1 MALDTLPKIFTD
13 RMTTSFKN
21 KIALNF
27 TLSTALLIAVVFL
40 VIYLIV
46 NITVFGRVE
55 KDLDFEA
62 REHLEELGMKNGVP
76 FFEDKIEWLER
87 EHLFLEINPIF
98 VQLTGLDG
106 KVIDKSPNLKTNE
119 LKLDFS
125 KSDMQF
131 FRTKL
136 LGRSIAQMQIIVKD
150 KSRKVGYL
158 IVALPIDESE
168 RVMSNLQ
175 TALLISFPAVL
186 LLLFLITRY
195 MAGRSIEPVLSVIDT
210 ADKITNENL
219 TARIPL
225 PARKDELKKL
235 VTTINALM
243 DRIENAVDREKQF
256 TSDAS
261 HELRT
266 PLAVIKGTLEVLI
279 RKPRTAEE
287 YIDKVSYCI
296 KEINRINY
304 LVDQLL
310 LLARFESQKK
320 AMDFQ
325 KIDLSDLTETILIR
339 QQDKILDKALSVSL
353 NADDHHHVYSDPY
366 MVDIII
372 ENLISNAVKYS
383 KHNDHISIRIHQENQ
398 QLVYKIIDKG
408 IGIESSEMEKIK
420 EPFYRSNPLGHPE
433 IKGNGLG
440 LSIVKRMCELLTI
453 QFSIESN
460 LNEGTTVSLVFNS

>member
-1 MALDTLPKIFTD
+1 
-13 RMTTSFKN
+13 MTTSFKN

-40 VIYLIV
+40 VIYSIV
-46 NITVFGRVE
+46 NLTVFGRLE
-55 KDLDFEA
+55 KDLNFEA
-62 REHLEELGMKNGVP
+62 KEHLQELGMKNGIP
-76 FFEDKIEWLER
+76 YFEDKIEWLER

-98 VQLTGLDG
+98 VQLSGLDG
-106 KVIDKSPNLKTNE
+106 KVIDKSPNLKTDE
-119 LKLDFS
+119 LKPDFS
-125 KSDMQF
+125 KTDMQF

-136 LGRSIAQMQIIVKD
+136 LGRSIGQMQIVVKD
-150 KSRKVGYL
+150 KSKKVGYL
-158 IVALPIDESE
+158 VVAFPIDESE
-168 RVMSNLQ
+168 MVMSNLQ
-175 TALLISFPAVL
+175 TVLLISFPAVL

-225 PARKDELKKL
+225 PSRKDELKKL

-266 PLAVIKGTLEVLI
+266 PLAIIKGTLEVLI
-279 RKPRTAEE
+279 RKPRTSEE
-287 YIDKVSYCI
+287 YIDKISYCI
-296 KEINRINY
+296 NEINRINY

-320 AMDFQ
+320 AMDSQ
-325 KIDLSDLTETILIR
+325 KIDLSELTEVILIR
-339 QQDKILDKALSVSL
+339 QQEKILAKNLSVSFKT
-353 NADDHHHVYSDPY
+353 DDRFVVYSDPY
-366 MVDIII
+366 MLDIII

-383 KHNDHISIRIHQENQ
+383 GDFDKILINIQMENQ
-398 QLVYKIIDKG
+398 NLIYKIIDNG
-408 IGIESSEMEKIK
+408 IGIAPEEIEKIK
-420 EPFYRSNPLGHPE
+420 EPFYRSNPLGHPG

-440 LSIVKRMCELLTI
+440 LSIVKRMSELLKLE
-453 QFSIESN
+453 FLIESQ
-460 LNEGTTVSLVFNS
+460 LDQGTSVSLTFNS

>member
-1 MALDTLPKIFTD
+1 
-13 RMTTSFKN
+13 MTTSFKN

-40 VIYLIV
+40 VIYSIV
-46 NITVFGRVE
+46 NLTVFGRLE
-55 KDLDFEA
+55 KDLNFEA
-62 REHLEELGMKNGVP
+62 KEHLQELGMKNGIP
-76 FFEDKIEWLER
+76 YFEDKIEWLER

-98 VQLTGLDG
+98 VQLSGLDG
-106 KVIDKSPNLKTNE
+106 KVIDKSPNLKTDE
-119 LKLDFS
+119 LKPDFS
-125 KSDMQF
+125 KTDMQF

-136 LGRSIAQMQIIVKD
+136 LGRSIGQMQIVVKD
-150 KSRKVGYL
+150 KSKKVGYL
-158 IVALPIDESE
+158 VVAFPIDESE
-168 RVMSNLQ
+168 MVMSNLQ
-175 TALLISFPAVL
+175 TVLLISFPAVL

-225 PARKDELKKL
+225 PSRKDELKKL

-266 PLAVIKGTLEVLI
+266 PLAIIKGTLEVLI
-279 RKPRTAEE
+279 RKPRTSEE
-287 YIDKVSYCI
+287 YIDKISYCI
-296 KEINRINY
+296 NEINRINY

-320 AMDFQ
+320 AMDSQ
-325 KIDLSDLTETILIR
+325 KIDLSELTEVILIR
-339 QQDKILDKALSVSL
+339 QQEKILAKNLSVSFKT
-353 NADDHHHVYSDPY
+353 DDRFVVYSDPY
-366 MVDIII
+366 MLDIII

-383 KHNDHISIRIHQENQ
+383 GDFDKILINIQMENQ
-398 QLVYKIIDKG
+398 NLIYKIIDNG
-408 IGIESSEMEKIK
+408 IGIAPEEIEKIK
-420 EPFYRSNPLGHPE
+420 EPFYRSNPLGHPG

-440 LSIVKRMCELLTI
+440 LSIIKRMSELLKLE
-453 QFSIESN
+453 FLIESQ
-460 LNEGTTVSLVFNS
+460 LDQGTSVSLTFNS

>member
-1 MALDTLPKIFTD
+1 
-13 RMTTSFKN
+13 MTTSFKN

-40 VIYLIV
+40 VIYSIV
-46 NITVFGRVE
+46 NLTVFGRLE
-55 KDLDFEA
+55 KDLSFEA
-62 REHLEELGMKNGVP
+62 KEHLEELGIKNGIP
-76 FFEDKIEWLER
+76 YFEDKIEWLER

-98 VQLTGLDG
+98 VQLSGLDG
-106 KVIDKSPNLKTNE
+106 KVIDKSPNLKTDE
-119 LKLDFS
+119 LKPDFS
-125 KSDMQF
+125 KTDMEF

-136 LGRSIAQMQIIVKD
+136 LGRSIGQMQIIVKE
-150 KSRKVGYL
+150 KSKKVGYL
-158 IVALPIDESE
+158 VVAFPIDESE

-175 TALLISFPAVL
+175 AVLLISFPAVL

-235 VTTINALM
+235 VITINALM

-266 PLAVIKGTLEVLI
+266 PLAIIKGTLEVLI
-279 RKPRTAEE
+279 RKPRTSQE

-296 KEINRINY
+296 NEINRINY

-320 AMDFQ
+320 AMDSQ
-325 KIDLSDLTETILIR
+325 RIDLSELTEVILIR
-339 QQDKILDKALSVSL
+339 QQEKILAKSLSITL
-353 NADDHHHVYSDPY
+353 KTDDRHVVYSDPY
-366 MVDIII
+366 MLDIII

-383 KHNDHISIRIHQENQ
+383 SNFDNIMVYINLENQ
-398 QLVYKIIDKG
+398 KPVYKIIDHG
-408 IGIESSEMEKIK
+408 IGIAPAEIEKIK

-440 LSIVKRMCELLTI
+440 LSIVKRMSELLNLD
-453 QFSIESN
+453 FLIESE
-460 LNEGTTVSLVFNS
+460 LNKGTSVSLIFNS